1 MTFKTPFNGLKLDA
15 ALYANSL
22 NPLVTFS
29 SLVEIAAAYR
39 NEPKLDVAK
48 ALEELKDNGVDVY
61 DMERYNSVDM
71 STIEFSNVLAILF
84 YQDPTLIDDSE
95 GTYGVFADLWTFCMP
110 DELTAECIDD
120 DNLDYY
126 DDLDS

>member
-29 SLVEIAAAYR
+29 SLVEIAAVYR
-39 NEPKLDVAK
+39 HEPSLDVDQ

-71 STIEFSNVLAILF
+71 SSIEFSNVLAILF
-84 YQDPTLIDDSE
+84 YQDPTLIDDSDS
-95 GTYGVFADLWTFCMP
+95 TFGVFEDLWVFCLP
-110 DELTAECIDD
+110 NELKEEYSDDEL
-120 DNLDYY
+120 DY
-126 DDLDS
+126 

>member
-1 MTFKTPFNGLKLDA
+1 MTFKTPFNGLKLET

-39 NEPKLDVAK
+39 NEPSLDVPQ

-61 DMERYNSVDM
+61 NMERCNSVDV
-71 STIEFSNVLAILF
+71 SSIEFSNVIAILF
-84 YQDPTLIDDSE
+84 YQDPTRLDNSDATFGIYE
-95 GTYGVFADLWTFCMP
+95 DLMTFCMP
-110 DELTAECIDD
+110 DELMEEYIDD
-120 DNLDYY
+120 DNLEYY
-126 DDLDS
+126 Y

>member
-1 MTFKTPFNGLKLDA
+1 MTFKTPFNGLKLET

-39 NEPKLDVAK
+39 NEPSLDVAK

-61 DMERYNSVDM
+61 SMERFNSVDM
-71 STIEFSNVLAILF
+71 CSIEFSDALAILF
-84 YQDPTLIDDSE
+84 YQDPTRIDDSDSTFGLYE
-95 GTYGVFADLWTFCMP
+95 DLWTYCAP
-110 DELTAECIDD
+110 DELREEYIDD
-120 DNLDYY
+120 DDELDY
-126 DDLDS
+126 

>member
-29 SLVEIAAAYR
+29 SLVEIAALYR
-39 NEPKLDVAK
+39 HEPSLDVAK

-71 STIEFSNVLAILF
+71 STIEFSNALAILF
-84 YQDPTLIDDSE
+84 YQDPTLIDNSDATFGIYE
-95 GTYGVFADLWTFCMP
+95 DLMTFCMP
-110 DELTAECIDD
+110 DELSAENIDD

>member
-1 MTFKTPFNGLKLDA
+1 MTFTTPFNGLKLDA

-29 SLVEIAAAYR
+29 SLVEIAAVYR
-39 NEPKLDVAK
+39 HEPSLDVAK

-71 STIEFSNVLAILF
+71 SSIEFSNVLAILF

-95 GTYGVFADLWTFCMP
+95 STFGVFEDLWVFCLP
-110 DELTAECIDD
+110 NDLKEEEYIDDEL
-120 DNLDYY
+120 DY
-126 DDLDS
+126 

>member
-29 SLVEIAAAYR
+29 SLVEIAAVYR
-39 NEPKLDVAK
+39 HEPSLDVPQ

-61 DMERYNSVDM
+61 SLERYNSVDM
-71 STIEFSNVLAILF
+71 ASIDFSNVIAILF
-84 YQDPTLIDDSE
+84 YQDPTRIDDSDA
-95 GTYGVFADLWTFCMP
+95 TFGVFEDLWTFCAP
-110 DELTAECIDD
+110 DDLKEEEYIDDEL
-120 DNLDYY
+120 DY
-126 DDLDS
+126 